1 MDGTELL
8 QYNVLKDF
16 DFELLNSPKF
26 KEDSVREEITAPLL
40 RALGYS
46 LKKPNVIHRSVTL
59 KDPWLKTGSK
69 KLQLTYVPDYVL
81 EAADSYRWVLDAK
94 APDENVLDL
103 GHIGQVYSYARH
115 HEIRAKRFALCNGR
129 QLAIFSDDRQEPLL
143 VAGLQE
149 LAHHWPAIT
158 VLLSPAAFESERQTA
173 QPTLIVAPGIMP
185 FDYSTVIPPRSIT
198 RFQKQTAK
206 RHHGIHGYFTKQV
219 FSVVQTYIRT
229 FTNPGDIVFDPFGG
243 GGVTPIEAVMTDR
256 VGIHLDLNPL
266 SVFMVR
272 ALACPVD
279 RNVFGEAYDW
289 VVESFRKQRPRSPK
303 ACEKVLAKCWYPK
316 NVPLPPTSDVEF
328 LHQIY
333 SKEQLTELALLRH
346 IIVQV
351 KDENSRLCLL
361 LMFSSTL
368 NKINLTYH
376 ASGERSEGRGDSAIF
391 RYYRYR
397 IAPRYSPQDTLAVF
411 QGKLKRLINAKGEIS
426 SKLKPGEEYKLSV
439 LQGTATSVAL
449 PDESVDYIYTDPP
462 YGAKIN
468 YLDLSVMWNA
478 WLQLPVSDE
487 DMEQEIIE
495 GGSMRKSI
503 DDYRRLMTQSM
514 QEIYRVL
521 RFDRWMSFVFA
532 HKDPRY
538 WHLII
543 AAAEGA
549 GFEYRNA
556 VRQNNGQSSFKKR
569 QKPFKILQG
578 QLIINFRKVRS
589 PKALAAAVLGPDTT
603 RIVRETIEEAIAT
616 NHGATL
622 EEINDALVIRGLE
635 QGFLH
640 VLSKEFGDVTPFV
653 VENFD
658 FDPKHKLYLIRPA
671 RKLGGHIDLE
681 VRAEY
686 YVVSFLRGQHQ
697 DGVDPTFDEI
707 VLNVMPLL
715 RNGTTPDDQTF
726 GKILDKVAVKA
737 AVGRFRL
744 KPQSGQI
751 VFDLK

>member
-8 QYNVLKDF
+8 QYNVLKEFDF
-16 DFELLNSPKF
+16 DLLNSSGF

-40 RALGYS
+40 RALGFS
-46 LKKPNVIHRSVTL
+46 LKKPNMIHRSVTL
-59 KDPWLKTGSK
+59 KDPYLMTGSK
-69 KLQLTYVPDYVL
+69 KLPLSYVPDYVL
-81 EAADSYRWVLDAK
+81 EAAGAYRWVLDAK
-94 APDENVLDL
+94 APDEDVLDQN
-103 GHIGQVYSYARH
+103 HIGQVYSHARH
-115 HEIRAKRFALCNGR
+115 HEIRVKRYAICNGR
-129 QLAIFSDDRQEPLL
+129 QLAIFSDDHKDPLL
-143 VAGLQE
+143 VVGLQE

-158 VLLSPAAFESERQTA
+158 LLLSPAAFESEPVLG
-173 QPTLIVAPGIMP
+173 QPTLIVTPGTTS
-185 FDYSTVIPPRSIT
+185 FDYSTATPPRSIT
-198 RFQKQTAK
+198 NFKKQSAK

-219 FSVVQTYIRT
+219 FSVVQAYIRA
-229 FTNPGDIVFDPFGG
+229 FTKPGDVVFDPFGG

-272 ALACPVD
+272 TLACPIRRD
-279 RNVFGEAYDW
+279 VFADAYDSI
-289 VVESFRKQRPRSPK
+289 VKAFEKNRPHSPSD
-303 ACEKVLAKCWYPK
+303 CENILGKCWYPK
-316 NVPLPPTSDVEF
+316 EVPLPPTSDVEF

-333 SKEQLTELALLRH
+333 SQQQLAELALLRH
-346 IIVQV
+346 LIMGV

-376 ASGERSEGRGDSAIF
+376 ASGERSDGRGDSAVF

-397 IAPRYSPQDTLAVF
+397 MAPRHSPQDTLTVF
-411 QGKLKRLINAKGEIS
+411 QGKLKRLLSAKGEIS

-439 LQGTATSVAL
+439 LQGTATAVAL

-478 WLQLPVSDE
+478 WLQFPVSDE

-495 GGSMRKSI
+495 GGSKQKTI
-503 DDYRRLMTQSM
+503 EDYRRLMTQSM
-514 QEIYRVL
+514 QEMYRVL
-521 RFDRWMSFVFA
+521 KFERWMSFVFA

-549 GFEYRNA
+549 GFEYQNV

-569 QKPFKILQG
+569 QKPFKVLQG

-589 PKALAAAVLGPDTT
+589 PKALATAALGPDTA

-622 EEINDALVIRGLE
+622 DEINDALVIRGLE

-640 VLSKEFGDVTPFV
+640 VLSKEFADVTPFV
-653 VENFD
+653 IENFD
-658 FDPKHKLYLIRPA
+658 FDPTRKVYLIRA
-671 RKLGGHIDLE
+671 SRKLGGHIDLE

-686 YVVSFLRGQHQ
+686 YVVSYLRAQNR
-697 DGVDPTFDEI
+697 DNIDPTFDEI

-726 GKILDKVAVKA
+726 GKILEKVAVQVG
-737 AVGRFRL
+737 VGRFKL
-744 KPQSGQI
+744 KPDSGQI
-751 VFDLK
+751 VLDLK